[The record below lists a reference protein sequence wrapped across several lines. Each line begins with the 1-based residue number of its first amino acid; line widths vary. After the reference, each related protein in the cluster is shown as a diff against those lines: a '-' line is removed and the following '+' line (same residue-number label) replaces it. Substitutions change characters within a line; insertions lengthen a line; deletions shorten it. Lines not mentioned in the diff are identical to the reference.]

1 MERQLHD
8 EVSLCLPFICL
19 VPLYSYVMSVNYR
32 RFDFIRCT
40 ITEGLDVRGADDED
54 GQNLINSILNGTVR
68 QKDIDLGE
76 EMSVTS
82 LNAVS
87 LVNTTDDELRD
98 PHLDLP

>member
-1 MERQLHD
+1 M
-8 EVSLCLPFICL
+8 FA
-19 VPLYSYVMSVNYR
+19 
-32 RFDFIRCT
+32 FIRCT
-40 ITEGLDVRGADDED
+40 IKEGLDVRGADDED

-68 QKDIDLGE
+68 EKDIDLGE

-98 PHLDLP
+98 PHLDLPQ

>member
-1 MERQLHD
+1 
-8 EVSLCLPFICL
+8 
-19 VPLYSYVMSVNYR
+19 MSVNYR

-40 ITEGLDVRGADDED
+40 IKEGLDVRGADDED

-68 QKDIDLGE
+68 EKDIDLGE